1 MDSQA
6 KTSRISQQK
15 NVNNTVNKQLKQ
27 NRTVWSSSAWHRDQ
41 ILAGNSKEK
50 TATSAFHRDSL
61 NVIAKFNERRCNGMP
76 LYGQDLIEVLTIVSP
91 GKGFFFLCGKQN
103 QKLKAFMKKFL

>member
-91 GKGFFFLCGKQN
+91 GKSLFFFRRDV
-103 QKLKAFMKKFL
+103 FI